1 MKKKFSLI
9 LLILLCFFV
18 FGCTKPITSETFT
31 ITIQY
36 NNGDGNNEIVY
47 NKGDYVVIDE
57 EVEYKGYNF
66 IGWFLDEEFTQP
78 LPEDYKATADVTIYA
93 KWDVIKQKVV
103 YYVDEEV
110 YLEQE
115 VIYREYA
122 IEPETP
128 VKEGYT
134 FQCWSIDKNGESIFN
149 FEKRVTR
156 DVNLYAQWT
165 PTPFTVT
172 YDLGYDGFS
181 TKYDLYKAYF
191 TDFYNFII
199 ENTEANLTIYG
210 IENLEDFLEFCYD
223 WNANGK
229 DSFYGVGDAFGKY
242 YVTKDTG
249 GVLENQPTST
259 FIGYCYQNELYL
271 DFIPFLIQFF
281 AYWRIDEG
289 YATPTNH
296 GSDFFHDAWASL
308 VDTCKFFYFTSANLN
323 DTYSWFKSERVK
335 DALDN
340 VPGVNSSNLVLIGDI
355 ENPVILKE
363 VHRNGFKFIGWF
375 DEEGNQITEVTKEM
389 TVYARW
395 QEK

>member
-93 KWDVIKQKVV
+93 KWDAIKQKVV

-128 VKEGYT
+128 VKKGYT

-165 PTPFTVT
+165 PTPFIVT
-172 YDLGYDGFS
+172 YDLGYEGFS

-191 TDFYNFII
+191 TDFYNFIRR
-199 ENTEANLTIYG
+199 
-210 IENLEDFLEFCYD
+210 F
-223 WNANGK
+223 
-229 DSFYGVGDAFGKY
+229 
-242 YVTKDTG
+242 
-249 GVLENQPTST
+249 P
-259 FIGYCYQNELYL
+259 
-271 DFIPFLIQFF
+271 
-281 AYWRIDEG
+281 RI
-289 YATPTNH
+289 
-296 GSDFFHDAWASL
+296 L
-308 VDTCKFFYFTSANLN
+308 L
-323 DTYSWFKSERVK
+323 
-335 DALDN
+335 
-340 VPGVNSSNLVLIGDI
+340 
-355 ENPVILKE
+355 
-363 VHRNGFKFIGWF
+363 
-375 DEEGNQITEVTKEM
+375 
-389 TVYARW
+389 
-395 QEK
+395 